1 MEYIKKDYS
10 DIQSVGK
17 DGITFTNG
25 DKIVFAACIG
35 KRYNSAICIAERNI
49 VSSPP
54 YFEFFTNYKPV
65 RIIFNNRGLFSKY
78 INNKNFLKLQMQ
90 INNAGY
96 SSYDLS

>member
-25 DKIVFAACIG
+25 DKIVTAACIG
-35 KRYNSAICIAERNI
+35 KRYNSAICVAERNI
-49 VSSPP
+49 
-54 YFEFFTNYKPV
+54 EFFTNYKPV